1 MSRKQ
6 LIPEVNIVVADPP
19 IITALSELSGLPYE
33 EVEQVLR
40 LNVITVQQLAMITG
54 KTASSIESK
63 LCFVAVDEEEPP
75 LTSVFP
81 FKAVKKGPKF
91 ILRDEKFQKFIESL
105 ITN

>member
-6 LIPEVNIVVADPP
+6 IIPEVNIVGADSH
-19 IITALSELSGLPYE
+19 IITALSKLSGMPYE
-33 EVEQVLR
+33 GVEQILR

-63 LCFVAVDEEEPP
+63 LCFVAVDEEQPP

-81 FKAVKKGPKF
+81 FPAAKKGPKF
-91 ILRDEKFQKFIESL
+91 ILRDEKFDKFIISL